1 MIQYNT
7 AIQQQS
13 KATSCPNHS
22 LHLTQQTFENM
33 NRTMILRSVRAIQ
46 NARQPCCKNKLVFA
60 KQQSRSFTSQVQSS
74 ATKSLL
80 AGGRPL
86 IMQFQQQQRGP
97 ASLSSNQFSSAATA
111 PESEPESEHTPRAK
125 TKKRI
130 QKKSPIVVTETAAER
145 IKELLS
151 SPNGKN
157 ALGIRLGVKRRG
169 CNGLSYTLNYA
180 MDRQSNEE
188 ELTAHG
194 VIVFIEPMALFSVI
208 GTVMDYEVTDMS
220 TEFTFQNPN
229 SKGECGC
236 GESFNV

>member
-1 MIQYNT
+1 
-7 AIQQQS
+7 
-13 KATSCPNHS
+13 
-22 LHLTQQTFENM
+22 
-33 NRTMILRSVRAIQ
+33 MILRSVRGIQ
-46 NARQPCCKNKLVFA
+46 NARQPCCKNKLSFG
-60 KQQSRSFTSQVQSS
+60 KQHSHSITSQVQSS

-80 AGGRPL
+80 GGGRNVPPVPL
-86 IMQFQQQQRGP
+86 MQLQLQLQQPGP
-97 ASLSSNQFSSAATA
+97 ASTSSNQFSSAATA
-111 PESEPESEHTPRAK
+111 PDESESEHTPRAK

>member
-1 MIQYNT
+1 
-7 AIQQQS
+7 
-13 KATSCPNHS
+13 
-22 LHLTQQTFENM
+22 M
-33 NRTMILRSVRAIQ
+33 NRTLILRSVRTIQ
-46 NARQPCCKNKLVFA
+46 NARQPCNKLGSLHQVRRVLG
-60 KQQSRSFTSQVQSS
+60 KHSHSHSYSFTSQVQHG
-74 ATKSLL
+74 AINHPL
-80 AGGRPL
+80 GCGRHVHGLRVPPL
-86 IMQFQQQQRGP
+86 P
-97 ASLSSNQFSSAATA
+97 ASVSASASSNQFSSAATA
-111 PESEPESEHTPRAK
+111 PSLSEESEESESSPRAK

-130 QKKSPIVVTETAAER
+130 QKKNPIIVTEKAAER

-157 ALGIRLGVKRRG
+157 SLGIRLGVKRRG

-180 MDRQSNEE
+180 MERQAHEE

-194 VIVFIEPMALFSVI
+194 VTVFIEPMALFSVI
-208 GTVMDYEVTDMS
+208 GTVMDYEITDMS